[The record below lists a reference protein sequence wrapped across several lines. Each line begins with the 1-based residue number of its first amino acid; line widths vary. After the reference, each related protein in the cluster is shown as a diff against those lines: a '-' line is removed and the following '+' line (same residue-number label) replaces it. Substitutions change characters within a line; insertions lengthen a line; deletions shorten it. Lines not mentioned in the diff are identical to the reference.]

1 MWIEFYAPMKA
12 PTHPVPSGD
21 RRMARL
27 LMQVL
32 AQGGHKVTLASS
44 TRCWE
49 GKGDAAAQAAI
60 WERAALE
67 RSDLASW
74 YERHGAPDLWFTYHL
89 YHKAPDLIGPD
100 LCDMFAIPYCVAE
113 PSFAPKQEEGPWAT
127 GHAAVRKALAR
138 ADAAFFLNPTDRDCV
153 IPLLS
158 TRCQAV
164 DLPPFVDTAPYSAA
178 AAAREETR
186 ARIAKAHGLDM
197 DRPWLLAAAMMR
209 QDVKK
214 ESYRLLADAL
224 GRVDTPD
231 WSLVVVGDGPAR
243 EEVEAMFTGIPK
255 SDFGQTAFLGS
266 LSAEDLARVQA
277 ACDLAVWPSLNE
289 AFGLGV
295 LEAQAAGL
303 PVVSGGNP
311 GVANMIIDGRT
322 GLLTE
327 MGDAKAF
334 AEAVAY
340 YLRNPEARRMMGLAA
355 AANVSCRH
363 DMNHAQRVLF
373 SIINTIME
381 EYRR

>member
-27 LMQVL
+27 LMRVL
-32 AQGGHKVTLASS
+32 AMGGHKVTLASS

-49 GKGDAAAQAAI
+49 GKGDASVQAAI
-60 WERAALE
+60 RDRAALE
-67 RSDLASW
+67 RDDLAAW
-74 YERHGAPDLWFTYHL
+74 YERHAPPDLWFTYHL

-100 LCDMFAIPYCVAE
+100 LCKRFGIPYCVAE
-113 PSFAPKQEEGPWAT
+113 PSFAPKQENGPWAA
-127 GHAAVRKALAR
+127 GHAAVRKALGR
-138 ADAAFFLNPTDRDCV
+138 ADAAFFLNPIDRDCV
-153 IPLLS
+153 TPLLS
-158 TRCQAV
+158 DHCRTV
-164 DLPPFVDTAPYSAA
+164 DLPPFVDTVPYPSAG
-178 AAAREETR
+178 AARRETR
-186 ARIAKAHGLDM
+186 AEIAKAHGM
-197 DRPWLLAAAMMR
+197 DSNRPWLLAAAMMR

-214 ESYRLLADAL
+214 ESYKLLADAL
-224 GRVDTPD
+224 SRLDSAD

-243 EEVEAMFTGIPK
+243 AEVEAMFAAFP
-255 SDFGQTAFLGS
+255 QTAFLGA
-266 LSAEDLARVQA
+266 LSAEDLAKVQA

-311 GVANMIIDGRT
+311 GVANMIIHGKT

-334 AEAVAY
+334 AEAVTY
-340 YLRNPEARRMMGLAA
+340 YLRNPDARLMMGRAA
-355 AANVSCRH
+355 AANVGCRH
-363 DMNHAQRVLF
+363 DMKHAERVLF
-373 SIINTIME
+373 GTINTIME
-381 EYRR
+381 EYSP